1 MTMHALYRLLLLFH
15 VAAGFIGLVA
25 FWIPVFAPKGG
36 RVHTR
41 AGTVFMICAYVV
53 AGTALTIALLTL
65 ASPFGTHPEARPE
78 DPARIG
84 AALAQLR
91 FLEAFLGYLAIVTF
105 ATVWHGVRVMRSR
118 RDRTSIRTRLHTT
131 VGVITILAGAGVLV
145 MGLTFDQETRWI
157 LLALSPIGFLVGS
170 GMLRYARGERKERM
184 AHWYEHL
191 GSMLAG
197 GIAFHTAFA
206 VFGIQRFIEYDLG
219 GIVGLL
225 PWVLPTVVGTIAI
238 TILTRHY
245 RKKFGDVAQE
255 KATPA

>member
-1 MTMHALYRLLLLFH
+1 MHALYRVLLLVH
-15 VAAGFIGLVA
+15 VAAGFTGLVA

-36 RVHTR
+36 RVHIR
-41 AGTVFMICAYVV
+41 AGTVFLICAYVV

-65 ASPFGTHPEARPE
+65 ASPFGTHPEARPD

-84 AALAQLR
+84 AALTQLR

-105 ATVWHGVRVMRSR
+105 ATVWHGVRVMRTR
-118 RDRTSIRTRLHTT
+118 RDHTSIRTPLHSA

-145 MGLTFDQETRWI
+145 LGLTFDQQARWI

-170 GMLRYARGERKERM
+170 GMLRYARGERKEPM

-191 GSMLAG
+191 GSMLGG

-206 VFGIQRFIEYDLG
+206 VFGIQRFIEYDLS

-225 PWVLPTVVGTIAI
+225 PWVLPTIVGAIAI
-238 TILTRHY
+238 TVWTRHY
-245 RKKFGDVAQE
+245 RKKFGDLAPE
-255 KATPA
+255 RATPV

>member
-1 MTMHALYRLLLLFH
+1 MHALYRVLLLFH
-15 VAAGFIGLVA
+15 VAAGFTGLVA
-25 FWIPVFAPKGG
+25 FWIPLFAPKGG
-36 RVHTR
+36 RVHIR

-53 AGTALTIALLTL
+53 AGTALAIALLTL

-78 DPARIG
+78 DPARID
-84 AALAQLR
+84 AALTQLR

-105 ATVWHGVRVMRSR
+105 ATVWHGVRVMRSWR
-118 RDRTSIRTRLHTT
+118 ERASIGTPLHTA
-131 VGVITILAGAGVLV
+131 VGVITVLAGAGVLV
-145 MGLTFDQETRWI
+145 MGLTFDQEARWI
-157 LLALSPIGFLVGS
+157 LLALSPIGFIVGS
-170 GMLRYARGERKERM
+170 GMLRYARGERKDRM

-206 VFGIQRFIEYDLG
+206 VFGIQRFIEYDLS

-225 PWVLPTVVGTIAI
+225 PWIAPTIVGTIAI

-245 RKKFGDVAQE
+245 RRKFGDLAP
-255 KATPA
+255 KRATPTLR

>member
-1 MTMHALYRLLLLFH
+1 MHALYRILLLLH
-15 VAAGFIGLVA
+15 VAAGFTGLIA

-36 RVHTR
+36 RVHIR
-41 AGTVFMICAYVV
+41 AGKVFLTCAYVV

-65 ASPFGTHPEARPE
+65 ANPFGTHPEARPD

-84 AALAQLR
+84 VALTQLR

-118 RDRTSIRTRLHTT
+118 RERTPLRTPFHTA
-131 VGVITILAGAGVLV
+131 VGVITMLAGAGVLV
-145 MGLTFDQETRWI
+145 MGLTFDQQARWI
-157 LLALSPIGFLVGS
+157 LLALSPIGFIVGS
-170 GMLRYARGERKERM
+170 GMLRYARQERKEPM

-191 GSMLAG
+191 GSMLGG

-206 VFGIQRFIEYDLG
+206 VFGIQRFIDYDLS

-225 PWVLPTVVGTIAI
+225 PWIAPTVVGTVAI
-238 TILTRHY
+238 TLWTRYY
-245 RKKFGDVAQE
+245 RRKFGALAPE
-255 KATPA
+255 KATPV

>member
-1 MTMHALYRLLLLFH
+1 MMLTLYNALILFH

-25 FWIPVFAPKGG
+25 FWFPVFAPKGG
-36 RVHTR
+36 TVHVR
-41 AGTVFMICAYVV
+41 AGKVFLTCAYVV

-65 ASPFGTHPEARPE
+65 ASPFGTHPEARPD
-78 DPARIG
+78 DPARMG

-118 RDRTSIRTRLHTT
+118 RQGTRLRTPFHTA
-131 VGVITILAGAGVLV
+131 VGVIAIAAGAGVLV
-145 MGLTFDQETRWI
+145 LGLTFDQEARWV

-170 GMLRYARGERKERM
+170 GMLRYARGDRKERM

-191 GSMLAG
+191 GSMLGG

-206 VFGIQRFIEYDLG
+206 VFGIQRFIDYDLS

-225 PWVLPTVVGTIAI
+225 PWVLPAIVGTIAI
-238 TILTRHY
+238 AIWTRHY
-245 RKKFGDVAQE
+245 RKKFGDLPSK
-255 KATPA
+255 KATTV

>member
-1 MTMHALYRLLLLFH
+1 MHALYRVLLLFH
-15 VAAGFIGLVA
+15 VAAGFTGLVA

-36 RVHTR
+36 RVHIR

-53 AGTALTIALLTL
+53 AGTALAIALLTL
-65 ASPFGTHPEARPE
+65 ASPFGTHPEARPD

-84 AALAQLR
+84 AALTQLR

-118 RDRTSIRTRLHTT
+118 RERKAIRTPLHTA
-131 VGVITILAGAGVLV
+131 VGVITVLAGAGVLV
-145 MGLTFDQETRWI
+145 MGLTFDQQARWV

-191 GSMLAG
+191 GSMLGG

-206 VFGIQRFIEYDLG
+206 VFGIRRFLEYDLS
-219 GIVGLL
+219 GIVGVL
-225 PWVLPTVVGTIAI
+225 PWIAPTIVGTIAI
-238 TILTRHY
+238 TIWTRHY
-245 RKKFGDVAQE
+245 QKKFGDLAPE
-255 KATPA
+255 KATPV

>member
-1 MTMHALYRLLLLFH
+1 MMLTLYNALILFH

-25 FWIPVFAPKGG
+25 FWVPVFAPKGG
-36 RVHTR
+36 AVHVR
-41 AGTVFMICAYVV
+41 AGKVFLYCAYVV

-65 ASPFGTHPEARPE
+65 ASPFGTHPEARPD
-78 DPARIG
+78 DPARMG

-118 RDRTSIRTRLHTT
+118 RQKTRLRTPFHTA
-131 VGVITILAGAGVLV
+131 VGVIAIVAGAGVLV
-145 MGLTFDQETRWI
+145 LGLTFDQEARWI

-170 GMLRYARGERKERM
+170 GMLRYARGDRKERM

-191 GSMLAG
+191 GSMLGG

-206 VFGIQRFIEYDLG
+206 VFGIQRFIEYDLAG
-219 GIVGLL
+219 VVGLL
-225 PWVLPTVVGTIAI
+225 PWVLPTIVGTIAI
-238 TILTRHY
+238 TIWTRHY
-245 RKKFGDVAQE
+245 RKKFGDLPSKE
-255 KATPA
+255 ATTV

>member
-1 MTMHALYRLLLLFH
+1 MHALYRVLLLLH
-15 VAAGFIGLVA
+15 VAAGFTGLVA

-36 RVHTR
+36 RVHIR
-41 AGTVFMICAYVV
+41 AGTVFLICAYVV

-84 AALAQLR
+84 DALAQLR

-118 RDRTSIRTRLHTT
+118 RDRTSIRTPLHTA
-131 VGVITILAGAGVLV
+131 VGVVTMLAGAGVLV
-145 MGLTFDQETRWI
+145 MGLTFGQEARWI

-170 GMLRYARGERKERM
+170 GMLRYARGGRKERM

-191 GSMLAG
+191 GSMLGG

-206 VFGIQRFIEYDLG
+206 VFGIQRFIDYDLS

-225 PWVLPTVVGTIAI
+225 PWILPTIVGAVAI
-238 TILTRHY
+238 TVWTRHY
-245 RKKFGDVAQE
+245 RKKFEDLAPE
-255 KATPA
+255 KASPA

>member
-1 MTMHALYRLLLLFH
+1 MHALYQLLLLLH
-15 VAAGFIGLVA
+15 VAAGFMGLVA

-36 RVHTR
+36 RVHIR

-53 AGTALTIALLTL
+53 AGTALAIALLTL
-65 ASPFGTHPEARPE
+65 ASPFGTHPEARPD

-84 AALAQLR
+84 AALTQLR

-118 RDRTSIRTRLHTT
+118 RERKAIRTPLHTA
-131 VGVITILAGAGVLV
+131 VGVITVLAGAGVLV
-145 MGLTFDQETRWI
+145 IGLTFDQQARWV

-191 GSMLAG
+191 GSMLGG

-206 VFGIQRFIEYDLG
+206 VFGIRRFLEYDLS
-219 GIVGLL
+219 GIVGVL
-225 PWVLPTVVGTIAI
+225 PWIAPTIVGTIAI
-238 TILTRHY
+238 TIWTRHY
-245 RKKFGDVAQE
+245 QKKFGDLAPE
-255 KATPA
+255 KATRV